1 MTNGLNGNQTKFL
14 TYLVYVLLALLT
26 FATGWHFRV
35 LSSLPNEYVRLE
47 RYLCD
52 NERLEKTL
60 ETIDGKLTRLI
71 ERR

>member
-1 MTNGLNGNQTKFL
+1 MTNGLSGVQTKFL

-35 LSSLPNEYVRLE
+35 LSSLPHEYVRLE

-52 NERLEKTL
+52 EERTVSTL
-60 ETIDGKLTRLI
+60 NRMEDKLDRLI
-71 ERR
+71 ER